1 MITETFEYDNQNRL
15 KIHKHKVDN
24 NPQEEILAQN
34 EYNELSQLTGKKVG
48 GSTLGTGLQEVNYQ
62 YNIRGWMT
70 QINDPANLGTT
81 DLFGYKINY
90 NQVEGMENP
99 HTDYM
104 ELKVKPKFNGNI
116 AEVSWK
122 TATTPND
129 NLRRYGY
136 VYDGLNRLQAGF
148 YQKDNNP
155 SAREYFEKID
165 YDLNG
170 NISHLQR
177 SGALLQNYSITEA
190 FDDLTYHYENN
201 NTSNRLS
208 TVTDASVNYG
218 GYPEIAGNTIPY
230 DLNGNMTSHV
240 DKGIL
245 GIDYNYLNLPKYI
258 LFQEGLSTRTGIIR
272 NNTSYLYRAD
282 GVKLKKTY
290 KYAPYNPL
298 GIITKLSTE
307 ETEYIDGFQY
317 NGGVQDSPK
326 GGTLAITTLAFRP
339 TAEGYYDFVKNK
351 YIYNYTDHLGN
362 VRLSYFNNGSGIEI
376 LEENNYYP
384 FGLKHEGYNSIMGN
398 LSYQYKYNGKELQTE
413 SGMYDYGARFYM
425 PDLGRW
431 GVVDPLSEKMRRY
444 SPYNYAFNNPIR
456 FIDPD
461 GRQGTDWVRQTSNGA
476 STWTYDPNIQT
487 VAQAEA
493 AGYQDVTA
501 VTSSATISRES
512 TLGMG
517 GYSYSLN
524 SDGSVINNSDGSGIN
539 NTFVTGAGTTI
550 NAPSGTFMGE
560 HKLDLTEKWANS
572 SNFFA
577 KFSYGIANNA
587 YVTAQIFDGGLMER
601 PEWSNPLGGNYGNLD
616 GTPNYQQAD
625 ALVNT
630 VATAAPYARGAKAV
644 NSLMPEGL
652 SILSRFAPAT
662 GARGVINNTLNR
674 GVDAVNGTV
683 GKGMIAR
690 PIVTAAGNAAK
701 PDSPV
706 RTWLRRN
713 VGYRPQFD

>member
-1 MITETFEYDNQNRL
+1 MRL
-15 KIHKHKVDN
+15 
-24 NPQEEILAQN
+24 E
-34 EYNELSQLTGKKVG
+34 
-48 GSTLGTGLQEVNYQ
+48 
-62 YNIRGWMT
+62 
-70 QINDPANLGTT
+70 
-81 DLFGYKINY
+81 
-90 NQVEGMENP
+90 
-99 HTDYM
+99 
-104 ELKVKPKFNGNI
+104 
-116 AEVSWK
+116 
-122 TATTPND
+122 
-129 NLRRYGY
+129 
-136 VYDGLNRLQAGF
+136 
-148 YQKDNNP
+148 
-155 SAREYFEKID
+155 
-165 YDLNG
+165 
-170 NISHLQR
+170 
-177 SGALLQNYSITEA
+177 
-190 FDDLTYHYENN
+190 
-201 NTSNRLS
+201 
-208 TVTDASVNYG
+208 
-218 GYPEIAGNTIPY
+218 
-230 DLNGNMTSHV
+230 
-240 DKGIL
+240 
-245 GIDYNYLNLPKYI
+245 
-258 LFQEGLSTRTGIIR
+258 
-272 NNTSYLYRAD
+272 
-282 GVKLKKTY
+282 
-290 KYAPYNPL
+290 
-298 GIITKLSTE
+298 
-307 ETEYIDGFQY
+307 
-317 NGGVQDSPK
+317 
-326 GGTLAITTLAFRP
+326 
-339 TAEGYYDFVKNK
+339 
-351 YIYNYTDHLGN
+351 NYTDHLGN
-362 VRLSYFNNGSGIEI
+362 TRLSYAKNGAGTEI
-376 LEENNYYP
+376 IEENNYYP
-384 FGLKHEGYNSIMGN
+384 FGLKHEGYNPLAGN
-398 LSYQYKYNGKELQTE
+398 PMYQYKYNGKELQET
-413 SGMYDYGARFYM
+413 GMYDYGARMYM

-431 GVVDPLSEKMRRY
+431 GVVDPLAEKMTRY

-476 STWTYDPNIQT
+476 STWTYDPSIQT

-524 SDGSVINNSDGSGIN
+524 SDGSVTNNSDGSGIN

-550 NAPSGTFMGE
+550 NAPSGTFMNE

-683 GKGMIAR
+683 GKGMIVR